1 MEKTLEKTS
10 SSEEKTAKAIF
21 FVVRTSAGQ
30 ELNAVRL
37 LAARANTMGA
47 KIRSILFIPKFKGYL
62 FVEADREYEVR
73 RLVRGSSKVK
83 LMSASPISMNEIEDL
98 LSSEAATIE
107 IEKGDIVKIVKGN
120 FKGYRAK
127 VLSVLEGGKGMIL
140 ARLLDIDRDWE
151 VKIPLDHVKL
161 EKKGEEVKESG

>member
-1 MEKTLEKTS
+1 MEGTV
-10 SSEEKTAKAIF
+10 EEKSATSKAIF

-83 LMSASPISMNEIEDL
+83 LMTTSPVSMKEIEDL
-98 LSSEAATIE
+98 LASEASTIE

-120 FKGYRAK
+120 FKGYKAK

-151 VKIPLDHVKL
+151 VKIPIDHVKL
-161 EKKGEEVKESG
+161 EKKGEKEEEVREGG

>member
-1 MEKTLEKTS
+1 MEGAAER
-10 SSEEKTAKAIF
+10 EEVKAKAIF

-83 LMSASPISMNEIEDL
+83 LMTTSPVSMSEIEDL
-98 LSSEAATIE
+98 LASEASTIE

-140 ARLLDIDRDWE
+140 AKLLDIDRDWE
-151 VKIPLDHVKL
+151 VKIPIDHVKL
-161 EKKGEEVKESG
+161 EKKVEKEEEVR

>member
-1 MEKTLEKTS
+1 MEES
-10 SSEEKTAKAIF
+10 IEEKAKVNAIF

-83 LMSASPISMNEIEDL
+83 LMTASPVSMSEIEDL
-98 LSSEAATIE
+98 LASEASAIE

-140 ARLLDIDRDWE
+140 AKLLDIDRDWE
-151 VKIPLDHVKL
+151 VKIPIDHVKL
-161 EKKGEEVKESG
+161 EKKGEKKEEVREGG